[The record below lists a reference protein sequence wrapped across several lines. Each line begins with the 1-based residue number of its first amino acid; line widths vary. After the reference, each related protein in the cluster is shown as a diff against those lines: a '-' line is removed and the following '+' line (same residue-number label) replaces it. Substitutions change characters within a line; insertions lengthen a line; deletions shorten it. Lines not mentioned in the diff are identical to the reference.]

1 MLGTHSQ
8 GALENIDITH
18 LLEGFLGKE
27 TLRWR
32 KLVKGYKLLG
42 KTQMSKGGWKKKNRT
57 QGGYGTNY
65 VSEE

>member
-1 MLGTHSQ
+1 M
-8 GALENIDITH
+8 
-18 LLEGFLGKE
+18 GKE